1 MWFITLHCS
10 EEYNQ
15 ESFDPRCDMVMWSN
29 LHGNENRKT
38 IVKLAD
44 PKKDEFFEEYLV
56 KRKESSGYEPIES
69 LKRARCRNVIYSILD
84 PKPERRITGKQIL
97 SSEWGREIKVCEAG
111 EGHLN
116 ELGKQ

>member
-1 MWFITLHCS
+1 MAMRTGRQLW
-10 EEYNQ
+10 
-15 ESFDPRCDMVMWSN
+15 
-29 LHGNENRKT
+29 
-38 IVKLAD
+38 KLAD

>member
-1 MWFITLHCS
+1 M
-10 EEYNQ
+10 
-15 ESFDPRCDMVMWSN
+15 
-29 LHGNENRKT
+29 
-38 IVKLAD
+38 
-44 PKKDEFFEEYLV
+44 
-56 KRKESSGYEPIES
+56 
-69 LKRARCRNVIYSILD
+69 IYSILD